1 MEKITIEKLKE
12 LMAAKKPFA
21 VTANSYKGA
30 SYEVIDW
37 DGKELDE
44 NAVDLCKKHIGECYF
59 EFLNFEGFTIICDE
73 DARNKKLEKN
83 DFASLLA
90 KFDVFGTVVVSFPD

>member
-1 MEKITIEKLKE
+1 MEKITIKTLNE
-12 LMAAKKPFA
+12 LMAAKKPF
-21 VTANSYKGA
+21 VLTANSSKGA
-30 SYEVIDW
+30 FYEVLDW
-37 DGKELDE
+37 DGKDFDK
-44 NAVDLCKKHIGECYF
+44 NASALCEKHIGECYF